1 MQPAYR
7 EDRNNRDTET
17 VLSPELTLSSMGC
30 EKLGR
35 LLESRTDGVT
45 PESQ

>member
-1 MQPAYR
+1 MQPASR
-7 EDRNNRDTET
+7 EVRSDRDTET

-30 EKLGR
+30 EKLGH